1 MEVKDH
7 TISLLVNNKP
17 DVLARI
23 SGLLSGRGFNI
34 ENISANVTMNPEVT
48 KITMVTKGD
57 ANTVVKIE
65 KQMQKLVDVI
75 EVTHVKARSSIQRE
89 MVLIRVSVT
98 RDNRGEVIKAIEEFG
113 SRVVAEG
120 PDCFLFELTGVKKDI
135 DRALAYFETL
145 GIEDMSRSGMVVL

>member
-7 TISLLVNNKP
+7 MISLLVKNKP

-34 ENISANVTMNPEVT
+34 ENISANVTMDPEVT

-57 ANTVVKIE
+57 SNTVVKIE

-75 EVTHVKARSSIQRE
+75 EVTHVKSRSSIQRE

-98 RDNRGEVIKAIEEFG
+98 RDNRGEVIKAIEEFA

-120 PDCFLFELTGVKKDI
+120 PDCFVFELTGFKKDI
-135 DRALAYFETL
+135 DRALAYFDTF

>member
-1 MEVKDH
+1 MEVKNH
-7 TISLLVNNKP
+7 TISLLVKNKP

-34 ENISANVTMNPEVT
+34 ENISANVTMNPDVT

-57 ANTVVKIE
+57 SNTVSKIE

-75 EVTHVKARSSIQRE
+75 EVTPVRTRTSIQRE
-89 MVLIRVSVT
+89 MLLIRLSIT
-98 RDNRGEVIKAIEEFG
+98 RDNRKEILKAVDEYKGRI
-113 SRVVAEG
+113 VAEG
-120 PDCFLFELTGVKKDI
+120 PDYFVIELTGSKKEI
-135 DRALAYFETL
+135 DHALVYFEAA